1 MVSLLCLF
9 FFSSRRRHTRCALVT
24 GVQTCALP
32 ILEVD
37 AAAPRFQDR
46 ATWLARQ
53 LSSDLEHAAVGG
65 IHVLREMNRQGRG
78 VGNVPVVFT
87 SALGFRRPGS
97 LDAVE
102 TDATGW
108 DRLGTTVY
116 NVSSTPQVWIDHQ
129 ISEED
134 GNLLCN
140 WDVVVDL

>member
-1 MVSLLCLF
+1 
-9 FFSSRRRHTRCALVT
+9 
-24 GVQTCALP
+24 
-32 ILEVD
+32 
-37 AAAPRFQDR
+37 
-46 ATWLARQ
+46 
-53 LSSDLEHAAVGG
+53 
-65 IHVLREMNRQGRG
+65 MNRQGRG

-140 WDVVVDL
+140 WDVVVDLFPEGMVDAMVSAYERLLTGLAAGDGWDCHVGAARAEERRGGKAGVSTCRSGGWQYN